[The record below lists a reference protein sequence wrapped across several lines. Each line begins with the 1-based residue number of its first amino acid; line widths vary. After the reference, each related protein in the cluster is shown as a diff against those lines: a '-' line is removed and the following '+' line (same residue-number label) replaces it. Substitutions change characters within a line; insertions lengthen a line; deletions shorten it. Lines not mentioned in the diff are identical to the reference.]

1 MERKPNYNATFET
14 VWAMFEENAKR
25 AEADRKAS
33 EKRMAELQKS
43 LDKTNKIVTG
53 IGNNTGA
60 FAEEYFYNALSKTKR
75 MGGIK
80 YDYVSK
86 NVKSRVGKVEGE
98 FDVVMYNGNS
108 VALIETK
115 FCAHP
120 NFFEKNPEERVSIFR
135 TLFPQYAKHKI
146 YLGIASMSF
155 NDEVV
160 RQARDLGVVILKQNG
175 DTLEC
180 DAENI
185 KAY

>member
-1 MERKPNYNATFET
+1 
-14 VWAMFEENAKR
+14 
-25 AEADRKAS
+25 
-33 EKRMAELQKS
+33 MAELQKS
-43 LDKTNKIVTG
+43 LDKTNRMVTG
-53 IGNNTGA
+53 IGYNTGA
-60 FAEEYFYNALSKTKR
+60 FAEEYFFNALSKSKQ

-86 NVKSRVGKVEGE
+86 NVKSRVGRMEGE

-120 NFFEKNPEERVSIFR
+120 NFFEKTPEERVGTFR
-135 TLFPQYAKHKI
+135 TLFPQYANHKI

-160 RQARDLGVVILKQNG
+160 RQARDWGVVILKQNG
-175 DTLEC
+175 ETLEC

>member
-14 VWAMFEENAKR
+14 VWAMFEESAKR
-25 AEADRKAS
+25 MD
-33 EKRMAELQKS
+33 ELQKS

-80 YDYVSK
+80 YVYVSK
-86 NVKSRVGKVEGE
+86 NVKSRVGKIEGE

-120 NFFEKNPEERVSIFR
+120 NFFEKTPEERVGTFR
-135 TLFPQYAKHKI
+135 TLFPQYAHHKI

-160 RQARDLGVVILKQNG
+160 RQARDFGVVILKQNG
-175 DTLEC
+175 ETLEC